1 MSDGTQVLV
10 FFVLAATL
18 FPFGVGPEASLLARI
33 ASGVV
38 WVTALLAAMLSLD
51 RLFLSDFEDGT
62 LDQMALSDTPLAF
75 LVLAKVAAH
84 WLLTGLPLLLAAP
97 VLAVMLNIDA
107 ELLPVLIATA
117 GKGSVTLPMAD
128 FWAGLQTAIKPPL
141 PAMLSFSRERLTL
154 PPVAG
159 GHSFDQVRGCPD
171 NDAAV
176 EWYWELGKRRLWWCL

>member
-1 MSDGTQVLV
+1 MVASQLSVPSYCCRRRHFRLMSQLLQCLQWLYMHQSSALPAASQYLV
-10 FFVLAATL
+10 A
-18 FPFGVGPEASLLARI
+18 
-33 ASGVV
+33 
-38 WVTALLAAMLSLD
+38 
-51 RLFLSDFEDGT
+51 
-62 LDQMALSDTPLAF
+62 Q
-75 LVLAKVAAH
+75 
-84 WLLTGLPLLLAAP
+84 
-97 VLAVMLNIDA
+97 
-107 ELLPVLIATA
+107 LPVLIATA